1 MAQKIQPYNEFNIDW
16 VDTDL
21 LKKKHTIHVHCKI
34 QKEQGQDVSALRGGG
49 GGQSMVKLF
58 KQPQGSLKIAITIL

>member
-49 GGQSMVKLF
+49 GGGNPWWNFLN
-58 KQPQGSLKIAITIL
+58 SLKVLWRLP